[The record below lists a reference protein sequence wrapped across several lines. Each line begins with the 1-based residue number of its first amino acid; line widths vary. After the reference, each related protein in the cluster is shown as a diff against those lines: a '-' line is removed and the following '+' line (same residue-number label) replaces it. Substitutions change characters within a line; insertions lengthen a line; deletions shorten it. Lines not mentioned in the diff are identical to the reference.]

1 MKTKIRISL
10 LAIML
15 LAFQPIFS
23 QVNEDLVEL
32 DEVVLTLPFGQTLGK
47 SVLKVDKLN
56 FNDINPII
64 KQYISNSISKLPGVS
79 IISTGAGIGKPSIRG
94 LSFNRVVVLNQGMRL
109 ENQQW
114 GEEHGLALSSSGVN
128 SVEVVKGPLYVL
140 YGSDAMGGVLYIEP
154 EKYSTSDD
162 LEIDYTGIYN
172 SNYSGFSNNLGL
184 KGSSENFS
192 YMLRADITDNGNYS
206 SPDGEIE
213 NTWFKQNDFKAGVA
227 YQTEKFQSDLRFS
240 MSETEV
246 GIPHM
251 EEGHDDH
258 DDHGEEDH
266 DDHGEEDHDDHG
278 EEDHYQE
285 INHTTLTWKNTFD
298 MGNDHTLEITL
309 GRQLNERKEF
319 GGHEE
324 EGHDDHEEHEEEGHD
339 DHEEHEEEG
348 HDDHEEHEEEGHDDH
363 DDHEGHEEGEA
374 ELDMELETT
383 SIDIKLTMPQS
394 DDLNLII
401 GTSLLNQENKNFGH
415 ETLIP
420 DAEKKDF
427 GLFALGQFD
436 IDDTSQALIGVRYD
450 NRSISSESS
459 SNDYSNFNGSLG
471 FKKDFGNSTLR
482 INLSSGFRAP
492 DLIELYADGSHH
504 GSFQYKK
511 GNTNLEAEE
520 SLQTD
525 LSYQI
530 NNDNSIVSFDLFYN
544 DISDYIYLSPSSMF
558 EDGLRVY
565 DYMQQDSKLY
575 GGEIHLNKNTSI
587 DWLSYYTSIEYVF
600 GESMDGEALPFIS
613 PLTLNQVFNIDFG
626 NNYSVEIDFIA
637 KAKQSRVSLF
647 EEETDGYSV
656 LNLSGNYKTEF
667 MTNDLNLF
675 WRISNV
681 FDKEYYDHL
690 SRLKTAGIEQMGRNI
705 SVGLTYNF

>member
-10 LAIML
+10 LALML

-258 DDHGEEDH
+258 DDHDDHEEDGH
-266 DDHGEEDHDDHG
+266 DDHDDHG

-319 GGHEE
+319 GG
-324 EGHDDHEEHEEEGHD
+324 
-339 DHEEHEEEG
+339 HEEEG

-511 GNTNLEAEE
+511 GNINLEAEE

-544 DISDYIYLSPSSMF
+544 DISDYIYLNPSSMF

-600 GESMDGEALPFIS
+600 AESMDGEALPFIS

-637 KAKQSRVSLF
+637 KAKQSRVSMF

-705 SVGLTYNF
+705 SVGLKYNF

>member
-1 MKTKIRISL
+1 MSKKNRINL
-10 LAIML
+10 IAIML
-15 LAFQPIFS
+15 LAFQVTFS
-23 QVNEDLVEL
+23 QVNDNLVKL
-32 DEVVLTLPFGQTLGK
+32 DEVVLTLPFDQTLGK

-79 IISTGAGIGKPSIRG
+79 IISTGSGIGKPSIRG
-94 LSFNRVVVLNQGMRL
+94 LSFNRVVVLSQGMRL

-154 EKYSTSDD
+154 EKYLISDD

-172 SNYSGFSNNLGL
+172 SNYNGFSNNLGL

-213 NTWFKQNDFKAGVA
+213 NSWFKQNDFKAGVA
-227 YQTEKFQSDLRFS
+227 YQTEKFQSDLRIS
-240 MSETEV
+240 MSDIEV

-258 DDHGEEDH
+258 DDHEEDEH
-266 DDHGEEDHDDHG
+266 DDHE

-285 INHTTLTWKNTFD
+285 IKHTTLSWKNTFD
-298 MGNDHTLEITL
+298 MGNDHTLDITL

-324 EGHDDHEEHEEEGHD
+324 EGHDDHEQ
-339 DHEEHEEEG
+339 
-348 HDDHEEHEEEGHDDH
+348 
-363 DDHEGHEEGEA
+363 EGHEEGEA

-436 IDDTSQALIGVRYD
+436 INETSQALIGVRYD
-450 NRSISSESS
+450 NRSISSESG

-482 INLSSGFRAP
+482 MNLSSGFRAP

-511 GNTNLEAEE
+511 GNTNLVAEE

-530 NNDNSIVSFDLFYN
+530 NNNNSIVSFDLFYN
-544 DISDYIYLSPSSMF
+544 DISDYIYLNPSSMF
-558 EDGLRVY
+558 EDGLKVY
-565 DYMQQDSKLY
+565 DYMQQDAKLY

-587 DWLSYYTSIEYVF
+587 DWLSYYTSVEYVF
-600 GESMDGEALPFIS
+600 AESMDGEALPFIS

-637 KAKQSRVSLF
+637 KAKQSRVSMF
-647 EEETDGYSV
+647 EEETDGYSL
-656 LNLSGNYKTEF
+656 LNLSGNFKTEF
-667 MTNDLNLF
+667 MNNDLNLF

-690 SRLKTAGIEQMGRNI
+690 SRLKTAGIHEMGRNI
-705 SVGLTYNF
+705 SVGLKCNF

>member
-15 LAFQPIFS
+15 FAFQPIFS
-23 QVNEDLVEL
+23 QVNKDLVEL

-56 FNDINPII
+56 FKDINPII

-258 DDHGEEDH
+258 DDHDDHEEDGH
-266 DDHGEEDHDDHG
+266 DDHEEHG
-278 EEDHYQE
+278 EEGHYQE

-298 MGNDHTLEITL
+298 MGNDHTLDITL

-324 EGHDDHEEHEEEGHD
+324 EGHDDHEEHEED
-339 DHEEHEEEG
+339 
-348 HDDHEEHEEEGHDDH
+348 GHDDH

-427 GLFALGQFD
+427 GLFVLGQFD

-544 DISDYIYLSPSSMF
+544 DISDYIYLNPSSMF

-600 GESMDGEALPFIS
+600 AESMDGEALPFIS

-637 KAKQSRVSLF
+637 KAKQSRVSTF

-690 SRLKTAGIEQMGRNI
+690 SRLKTAGIEEMGRNI
-705 SVGLTYNF
+705 SVGLKYNF

>member
-1 MKTKIRISL
+1 MHKKIKISL
-10 LAIML
+10 ITIL
-15 LAFQPIFS
+15 LLVFQITFS
-23 QVNEDLVEL
+23 QVDDDLVQL

-94 LSFNRVVVLNQGMRL
+94 LSSNRVVVLNQGLRL

-114 GEEHGLALSSSGVN
+114 GEEHGLGLSSSGVN

-154 EKYSTSDD
+154 EKYLTT
-162 LEIDYTGIYN
+162 ECCAKVDYTGIYN
-172 SNYSGFSNNLGL
+172 SNYNGLTNNLGL
-184 KGSSENFS
+184 KGSSGKFS
-192 YMLRADITDNGNYS
+192 WMFRADITDNGNYS
-206 SPDGEIE
+206 SPNGEVE
-213 NTWFKQNDFKAGVA
+213 NTWFKQNDFKAGIA
-227 YQTEKFQSDLRFS
+227 YQTEKFQSDLRLS
-240 MSETEV
+240 MSDSEV

-258 DDHGEEDH
+258 DEDGDH
-266 DDHGEEDHDDHG
+266 DDHGDHE

-285 INHTTLTWKNTFD
+285 LKHTTLTWQNTFD
-298 MGNDHTLEITL
+298 MGNDHTLDVTL

-324 EGHDDHEEHEEEGHD
+324 EEDNEEEG
-339 DHEEHEEEG
+339 
-348 HDDHEEHEEEGHDDH
+348 H

-374 ELDMELETT
+374 ELDMDLETT

-401 GTSLLNQENKNFGH
+401 GTSLINQENKNFGH
-415 ETLIP
+415 EELIP

-427 GLFALGQFD
+427 GLFALGQLD
-436 IDDTSQALIGVRYD
+436 ITDSSQALIGVRYD
-450 NRSISSESS
+450 TRSISTP
-459 SNDYSNFNGSLG
+459 SNNSDYSNFNGSIG
-471 FKKDFGNSTLR
+471 YKKNYEKSTLR

-492 DLIELYADGSHH
+492 DLIELYADGIHH

-511 GNTNLEAEE
+511 GNTNLVAEE

-525 LSYQI
+525 FSYQI
-530 NNDNSIVSFDLFYN
+530 NNENSIISFDLFYN
-544 DISDYIYLSPSSMF
+544 DISDYIYLTPSRMF
-558 EDGLRVY
+558 EDGFRVY
-565 DYMQQDSKLY
+565 DYMQQDAKLY
-575 GGEIHLNKNTSI
+575 GGEIHVNRNTDI
-587 DWLSYYTSIEYVF
+587 DWLSYYTSLEYVF
-600 GESMDGEALPFIS
+600 AESGDGEALPFIS

-626 NNYSVEIDFIA
+626 NNYSFEIDFIA
-637 KAKQSRVSLF
+637 KANQSRVSMF
-647 EEETDGYSV
+647 EEETDGYSI
-656 LNLSGNYKTEF
+656 LNLSGNFKTEF
-667 MTNDLNLF
+667 MDNDLSLF
-675 WRISNV
+675 WRVSNV

-690 SRLKTAGIEQMGRNI
+690 SRLKTAGIYEMGRNI
-705 SVGLTYNF
+705 SVGLKYNF

>member
-1 MKTKIRISL
+1 MSKKNRISL
-10 LAIML
+10 IAIML
-15 LAFQPIFS
+15 LVFQVTFS
-23 QVNEDLVEL
+23 QVNDNLVKL
-32 DEVVLTLPFGQTLGK
+32 DEVVLTLPFDQTLGK

-79 IISTGAGIGKPSIRG
+79 IISTGSGIGKPSIRG
-94 LSFNRVVVLNQGMRL
+94 LSFNRVVVLSQGMRL

-154 EKYSTSDD
+154 EKYLTSDD

-192 YMLRADITDNGNYS
+192 YMLRADIKDNGNYS

-213 NTWFKQNDFKAGVA
+213 NSWFKQNDFKAGVA
-227 YQTEKFQSDLRFS
+227 YQTEKFQSDLRIS
-240 MSETEV
+240 MSDIEV

-258 DDHGEEDH
+258 EEEDN
-266 DDHGEEDHDDHG
+266 
-278 EEDHYQE
+278 YQE
-285 INHTTLTWKNTFD
+285 IKHTTLSWKNTFD
-298 MGNDHTLEITL
+298 MGNDHTLDITL

-324 EGHDDHEEHEEEGHD
+324 EGH
-339 DHEEHEEEG
+339 
-348 HDDHEEHEEEGHDDH
+348 
-363 DDHEGHEEGEA
+363 EEGEA
-374 ELDMELETT
+374 ELEMELETT

-394 DDLNLII
+394 DDLNLIV

-415 ETLIP
+415 KTLIP

-436 IDDTSQALIGVRYD
+436 INETSQALIGVRYD
-450 NRSISSESS
+450 NRSISSESG

-482 INLSSGFRAP
+482 MNLSSGFRAP

-511 GNTNLEAEE
+511 GNTNLVAEE

-530 NNDNSIVSFDLFYN
+530 NNNNSIVSFDLFYN
-544 DISDYIYLSPSSMF
+544 DISDYIYLNPSSMF
-558 EDGLRVY
+558 EDGLKVY
-565 DYMQQDSKLY
+565 DYMQQDAKLY

-587 DWLSYYTSIEYVF
+587 DWLSYYTSVEYVF
-600 GESMDGEALPFIS
+600 AESMDGEALPFIS

-637 KAKQSRVSLF
+637 KAKQSRVSMF
-647 EEETDGYSV
+647 EEETDGYSL
-656 LNLSGNYKTEF
+656 LNLSGNFKTEF
-667 MTNDLNLF
+667 MNNDLNLF

-690 SRLKTAGIEQMGRNI
+690 SRLKTAGIHEMGRNI
-705 SVGLTYNF
+705 SVGLKCNF

>member
-15 LAFQPIFS
+15 FAFQSIFS

-56 FNDINPII
+56 FKDINPII

-240 MSETEV
+240 MSEIEV

-258 DDHGEEDH
+258 DDYD
-266 DDHGEEDHDDHG
+266 DHDDHG

-298 MGNDHTLEITL
+298 MGNDHTLDITL

-319 GGHEE
+319 GG
-324 EGHDDHEEHEEEGHD
+324 
-339 DHEEHEEEG
+339 HEEEG

-511 GNTNLEAEE
+511 GNINLEAEE

-544 DISDYIYLSPSSMF
+544 DISDYIYLNPSSMF

-600 GESMDGEALPFIS
+600 AESMDGEALPFIS

-637 KAKQSRVSLF
+637 KAKQSRVSMF

-667 MTNDLNLF
+667 MTNGLNLF

-705 SVGLTYNF
+705 SVGLKYNF

>member
-1 MKTKIRISL
+1 MSKKNRISL
-10 LAIML
+10 IAIML
-15 LAFQPIFS
+15 LAFQVTFS
-23 QVNEDLVEL
+23 QVNDNLVKL
-32 DEVVLTLPFGQTLGK
+32 DEVVLTLPFDQTLGK

-79 IISTGAGIGKPSIRG
+79 IISTGSGIGKPSIRG
-94 LSFNRVVVLNQGMRL
+94 LSFNRVVVLSQGMRL

-154 EKYSTSDD
+154 EKYLISDD

-172 SNYSGFSNNLGL
+172 SNYNGFSNNLGL

-192 YMLRADITDNGNYS
+192 YMLRADIKDNGNYS

-213 NTWFKQNDFKAGVA
+213 NSWFKQNDFKAGVA
-227 YQTEKFQSDLRFS
+227 YQTEKFQSDLRIS
-240 MSETEV
+240 MSDIEV

-258 DDHGEEDH
+258 DDHEEDEH
-266 DDHGEEDHDDHG
+266 E

-285 INHTTLTWKNTFD
+285 IKHTTLSWKNTFD
-298 MGNDHTLEITL
+298 MGNDHTLDITL

-324 EGHDDHEEHEEEGHD
+324 
-339 DHEEHEEEG
+339 
-348 HDDHEEHEEEGHDDH
+348 
-363 DDHEGHEEGEA
+363 EGHEEGEA

-436 IDDTSQALIGVRYD
+436 INETSQALIGVRYD
-450 NRSISSESS
+450 NRSISSESG

-482 INLSSGFRAP
+482 MNLSSGFRAP

-511 GNTNLEAEE
+511 GNTNLVAEE

-530 NNDNSIVSFDLFYN
+530 NNNNSIVSFDLFYN
-544 DISDYIYLSPSSMF
+544 DISDYIYLNPSSMF
-558 EDGLRVY
+558 EDGLKVY
-565 DYMQQDSKLY
+565 DYMQQDAKLY

-587 DWLSYYTSIEYVF
+587 DWLSYYTSVEYVF
-600 GESMDGEALPFIS
+600 AESMDGEALPFIS

-637 KAKQSRVSLF
+637 KAKQSRVSMF
-647 EEETDGYSV
+647 EEETDGYSL
-656 LNLSGNYKTEF
+656 LNLSGNFKTEF
-667 MTNDLNLF
+667 MNNDLNLF

-690 SRLKTAGIEQMGRNI
+690 SRLKTAGIHEMGRNI
-705 SVGLTYNF
+705 SVGLKCNF

>member
-1 MKTKIRISL
+1 MSKKNRISL
-10 LAIML
+10 IAIML
-15 LAFQPIFS
+15 LAFQVTFS
-23 QVNEDLVEL
+23 QVNDNLVKL
-32 DEVVLTLPFGQTLGK
+32 DEVVLTLPFDQTLGK

-79 IISTGAGIGKPSIRG
+79 IISTGSGIGKPSIRG
-94 LSFNRVVVLNQGMRL
+94 LSFNRVVVLSQGMRL

-154 EKYSTSDD
+154 EKYLTSED

-213 NTWFKQNDFKAGVA
+213 NSWFKQNDFKAGVA
-227 YQTEKFQSDLRFS
+227 YQTEKFQSDLRIS
-240 MSETEV
+240 MSDIEV

-258 DDHGEEDH
+258 DDHEEDEH
-266 DDHGEEDHDDHG
+266 E

-285 INHTTLTWKNTFD
+285 IKHTTLSWKNTFD
-298 MGNDHTLEITL
+298 MGNDHTLDITL

-324 EGHDDHEEHEEEGHD
+324 EGHDEHDGHEEEGHD
-339 DHEEHEEEG
+339 E
-348 HDDHEEHEEEGHDDH
+348 HDDHEE
-363 DDHEGHEEGEA
+363 EGHEEGEA

-436 IDDTSQALIGVRYD
+436 INETSQALIGVRYD
-450 NRSISSESS
+450 NRSISSESG

-482 INLSSGFRAP
+482 MNLSSGFRAP

-511 GNTNLEAEE
+511 GNTNLVAEE

-530 NNDNSIVSFDLFYN
+530 NNNNSIVSFDLFYN
-544 DISDYIYLSPSSMF
+544 DISDYIYLNPSSMF
-558 EDGLRVY
+558 EDGLKVY
-565 DYMQQDSKLY
+565 DYMQQDAKLY

-587 DWLSYYTSIEYVF
+587 DWLSYYTSVEYVF
-600 GESMDGEALPFIS
+600 AESMDGEALPFIS

-637 KAKQSRVSLF
+637 KAKQSRVSMF

-656 LNLSGNYKTEF
+656 LNLSGNFKTEF
-667 MTNDLNLF
+667 MNNDLNLF

-690 SRLKTAGIEQMGRNI
+690 SRLKTAGIHEMGRNI
-705 SVGLTYNF
+705 SVGLKYNF

>member
-10 LAIML
+10 LALML

-114 GEEHGLALSSSGVN
+114 GEEHGIALSSSGVN

-154 EKYSTSDD
+154 EKYLTSDD

-184 KGSSENFS
+184 KGTSENFS

-258 DDHGEEDH
+258 DDHDDHEEDAH
-266 DDHGEEDHDDHG
+266 DDHDDHG

-298 MGNDHTLEITL
+298 MGNDHTLDITL

-319 GGHEE
+319 GG
-324 EGHDDHEEHEEEGHD
+324 
-339 DHEEHEEEG
+339 HEEEG

-530 NNDNSIVSFDLFYN
+530 NNDNSILSFDLFYN
-544 DISDYIYLSPSSMF
+544 DISDYIYLNPSSMF

-600 GESMDGEALPFIS
+600 AESMDGEALPFIS

-637 KAKQSRVSLF
+637 KAKQSRVSMF

-690 SRLKTAGIEQMGRNI
+690 SRLKTAGIEEMGRNI
-705 SVGLTYNF
+705 SVGLKYNF

>member
-1 MKTKIRISL
+1 MSKKNRISL
-10 LAIML
+10 IAIML
-15 LAFQPIFS
+15 LAFQVTFS
-23 QVNEDLVEL
+23 QVNDNLVKL
-32 DEVVLTLPFGQTLGK
+32 DEVVLTLPFDQTLGK

-79 IISTGAGIGKPSIRG
+79 IISTGSGIGKPSIRG
-94 LSFNRVVVLNQGMRL
+94 LSFNRVVVLSQGMRL

-154 EKYSTSDD
+154 EKYLTSED

-213 NTWFKQNDFKAGVA
+213 NSWFKQNDFKAGVA
-227 YQTEKFQSDLRFS
+227 YQTEKFQSDLRIS
-240 MSETEV
+240 MSDIEV

-258 DDHGEEDH
+258 DDHEEEGH
-266 DDHGEEDHDDHG
+266 DDHE

-285 INHTTLTWKNTFD
+285 IKHTTLSWKNTFD
-298 MGNDHTLEITL
+298 MGNDHTLDITL

-324 EGHDDHEEHEEEGHD
+324 EGHDDHEE
-339 DHEEHEEEG
+339 
-348 HDDHEEHEEEGHDDH
+348 EGHDDH
-363 DDHEGHEEGEA
+363 DDHEEEGHEEGEA

-436 IDDTSQALIGVRYD
+436 INETSQALIGVRYD
-450 NRSISSESS
+450 NRSISSESG

-482 INLSSGFRAP
+482 MNLSSGFRAP

-511 GNTNLEAEE
+511 GNTNLVAEE

-530 NNDNSIVSFDLFYN
+530 NNNNSIVSFDLFYN
-544 DISDYIYLSPSSMF
+544 DISDYIYLNPSSMF
-558 EDGLRVY
+558 EDGLKVY
-565 DYMQQDSKLY
+565 DYMQQDAKLY

-587 DWLSYYTSIEYVF
+587 DWLSYYTSVEYVF
-600 GESMDGEALPFIS
+600 AESMDGEALPFIS

-637 KAKQSRVSLF
+637 KAKQSRVSMF

-656 LNLSGNYKTEF
+656 LNLSGNFKTEF
-667 MTNDLNLF
+667 MNNDLNLF

-690 SRLKTAGIEQMGRNI
+690 SRLKTAGIHEMGRNI
-705 SVGLTYNF
+705 SVGLKYNF

>member
-114 GEEHGLALSSSGVN
+114 GEEHGIALSSSGVN

-154 EKYSTSDD
+154 EKYLTSDD

-258 DDHGEEDH
+258 DDHDDHEEDGH
-266 DDHGEEDHDDHG
+266 DDHDDHG

-298 MGNDHTLEITL
+298 MGNDHTLDITL

-319 GGHEE
+319 GG
-324 EGHDDHEEHEEEGHD
+324 
-339 DHEEHEEEG
+339 HEEEG

-544 DISDYIYLSPSSMF
+544 DISDYIYLNPSSMF

-600 GESMDGEALPFIS
+600 AESMDGEALPFIS

-637 KAKQSRVSLF
+637 KAKQSRVSMF

-705 SVGLTYNF
+705 SVGLKYNF